1 MVADYTR
8 SDTGATAKVEAKKT
22 CASAQVGARDEYE
35 TVLRILTNQYLWDLD
50 CGRSPC
56 ASPAGKRK
64 GMSLS
69 ATRCE
74 YSLLL
79 LQIELSGKKTCVKTQ
94 VGVKRVNQ
102 PELIP
107 PINTSG
113 TLTVSTSLTTS
124 PSANRNSLTQSVTKG
139 SD

>member
-1 MVADYTR
+1 
-8 SDTGATAKVEAKKT
+8 
-22 CASAQVGARDEYE
+22 
-35 TVLRILTNQYLWDLD
+35 
-50 CGRSPC
+50 
-56 ASPAGKRK
+56 
-64 GMSLS
+64 MSLS

-79 LQIELSGKKTCVKTQ
+79 LQIELSGKKNLRKNAGWC
-94 VGVKRVNQ
+94 KRVNQ

-124 PSANRNSLTQSVTKG
+124 PLANRNSLTQSVTKG

>member
-8 SDTGATAKVEAKKT
+8 SGMGATAKVEAKKT

-35 TVLRILTNQYLWDLD
+35 NVLRILTNQYLWDLD
-50 CGRSPC
+50 CGRCPC

-64 GMSLS
+64 GMSRS

-79 LQIELSGKKTCVKTQ
+79 LQVELLGKKNLRKNAGWCK
-94 VGVKRVNQ
+94 
-102 PELIP
+102 
-107 PINTSG
+107 SC
-113 TLTVSTSLTTS
+113 
-124 PSANRNSLTQSVTKG
+124 
-139 SD
+139 

>member
-1 MVADYTR
+1 LNYQA
-8 SDTGATAKVEAKKT
+8 
-22 CASAQVGARDEYE
+22 
-35 TVLRILTNQYLWDLD
+35 
-50 CGRSPC
+50 
-56 ASPAGKRK
+56 
-64 GMSLS
+64 
-69 ATRCE
+69 
-74 YSLLL
+74 
-79 LQIELSGKKTCVKTQ
+79 KKTCVKTQ

-124 PSANRNSLTQSVTKG
+124 PLANRNSLTQSVTKG